1 MWRNIMS
8 DRNIRKPWSFV
19 EENLKSHGIWP
30 YVAMAWNGEN
40 CTLFAPRNLTIVYL
54 PKSSF
59 AENGSIE

>member
-19 EENLKSHGIWP
+19 EENLKSHGFGHGLK
-30 YVAMAWNGEN
+30 MGEN

-54 PKSSF
+54 PNSSF
-59 AENGSIE
+59 AENGNIE